1 MTGRATNAMLLHGAA
16 PRGRDQSTG
25 ALAVHLGWPA
35 PLHRSST
42 APRSC
47 VYGFGVTYSLTYSV
61 LITHRT
67 TCGHKG
73 YSRADMRTLFFKK
86 KL

>member
-16 PRGRDQSTG
+16 PRGRGQSG

-47 VYGFGVTYSLTYSV
+47 VYGFGATYSLSYASFLEFRGLFS
-61 LITHRT
+61 LIAR
-67 TCGHKG
+67 K
-73 YSRADMRTLFFKK
+73 
-86 KL
+86 

>member
-61 LITHRT
+61 LIIRT
-67 TCGHKG
+67 EPLADIRG
-73 YSRADMRTLFFKK
+73 SRADMRTIFF
-86 KL
+86 

>member
-16 PRGRDQSTG
+16 PRGRETSPAG

-47 VYGFGVTYSLTYSV
+47 VYGFG
-61 LITHRT
+61 ITH
-67 TCGHKG
+67 
-73 YSRADMRTLFFKK
+73 
-86 KL
+86 

>member
-16 PRGRDQSTG
+16 PRGRDQSIG

-47 VYGFGVTYSLTYSV
+47 VYGFGVTYALTYYAPYH
-61 LITHRT
+61 L
-67 TCGHKG
+67 
-73 YSRADMRTLFFKK
+73 RTLRGI
-86 KL
+86 

>member
-16 PRGRDQSTG
+16 PRGRDQSIG

-47 VYGFGVTYSLTYSV
+47 VYGFGVTYSLTYYAPYH
-61 LITHRT
+61 L
-67 TCGHKG
+67 
-73 YSRADMRTLFFKK
+73 RTLRGI
-86 KL
+86 LVWSRERT